1 MHPFKLQ
8 LIHTCKTYLNEKIQS
23 LNAIMKEITDAA
35 NSETKSSA
43 GDKHE
48 TSRAMMQL
56 EQEKLGKQI
65 QEATEQ
71 LTEFDK
77 MDFTKAGSTVS
88 HGSFME
94 TNKGLFFIASSIGK
108 IETEGKTVFVI
119 SHKSP
124 LALALIGSKEKD
136 TVTFNSVSYTIQSLY

>member
-8 LIHTCKTYLNEKIQS
+8 LLQTCKTHLNEKIRS
-23 LNAIMKEITDAA
+23 LNAIMQEITEAA

-77 MDFTKAGSTVS
+77 TDFTKTGSAIA
-88 HGSFME
+88 HGSFIE
-94 TNKGLFFIASSIGK
+94 TNKGLFFIAGSIGK

-119 SHKSP
+119 SPKSP
-124 LALALIGSKEKD
+124 LAKALNGLKEKD
-136 TVTFNSVSYTIQSLY
+136 TAVFNGVTYTIQSLY